1 MKYEDIEKVKL
12 SLERPDFEKRVA
24 DSKKK
29 CVYCDRDIKTGDD
42 VLLIPLKC
50 RYLCHECSTNTSV
63 LLDISNQLSEIRE
76 KKRKEIENCIKR
88 HNAETKQKVS
98 KPDTN
103 EVSTTRQQ
111 ILDRCK
117 ELFSPYRKYS
127 SKVINSEVDRLVA
140 DEKTEQGIL
149 FAINWWY
156 AKPESNPELANG
168 KLSIIDFVYADAM
181 KAFHMKKEVMNS
193 LKNATE
199 PRTINVTVRTN
210 RSKPRTDLF
219 NLD

>member
-1 MKYEDIEKVKL
+1 MKYEDIEKARL
-12 SLERPDFEKRVA
+12 SLERPDFEKCVA

-29 CVYCDRDIKTGDD
+29 CVHCDKDIKTGDD
-42 VLLIPLKC
+42 ILYMPLRC
-50 RYLCHECSTNTSV
+50 RYLCHECSTDTNI
-63 LLDISNQLSEIRE
+63 LLDMSAKLSETRE
-76 KKRKEIENCIKR
+76 KKQKEIDNCLKR
-88 HNAETKQKVS
+88 HSAETESKVS
-98 KPDTN
+98 KTDTSK
-103 EVSTTRQQ
+103 VSTTRQQ

-117 ELFSPYRKYS
+117 ELFSPYKKYS
-127 SKVINSEVDRLVA
+127 SKIVNAEIDRLVA
-140 DEKTEQGIL
+140 DGKAEPDIL
-149 FAINWWY
+149 FTINWWY
-156 AKPESNPELANG
+156 ARPESNPELANG

-199 PRTINVTVRTN
+199 PKTINVTVCVN